1 MHLDTE
7 LSKAMEAAGQLKE
20 YDDNIKALLSQKI
33 ILAHILAGAV
43 KEFFQM
49 KPEEIIPYIEGEPE
63 IGKISLEPGLTN
75 IS

>member
-43 KEFFQM
+43 KEFFQ
-49 KPEEIIPYIEGEPE
+49 IIMYPIRWTRQEKG
-63 IGKISLEPGLTN
+63 IA
-75 IS
+75 